1 MPDSNLQKRL
11 DLANVIAKSAGQLTL
26 SYFQTDR
33 FDVIRKGDGSP
44 LTIADQE
51 AEKFLR
57 QAIHEAYP
65 DDTIVGEEFGETAG
79 QNSNQSEY
87 TWILDPIDG
96 TKSFISGVPLYGT
109 MVAVEKATT
118 ENTARES
125 VIGSVYF
132 PGLDVGIYASQG
144 QGAWSFEGDAPPT
157 AASVSKTSSLADA
170 VMVTSQVETFAKRSA
185 AEVYQQLAQAVY
197 FSRTWGDAYGYYL
210 VATGKVEVMIDPI
223 LNIWDAAAVQPIVQE
238 AGGRFTDWAGT
249 SRIDAGESIGTNGL
263 VHDEVIALTKKVAG
277 VF

>member
-26 SYFQTDR
+26 NYFQTDR

-210 VATGKVEVMIDPI
+210 VATGKVDVMIDPI